1 MLEYRTIS
9 NFNPRPRPTCDSP
22 DNSSGP
28 RKPWKKCVLY
38 THTFNEERFKWD
50 LFVLL
55 ILSCLHVS
63 VVKNYYIKRLAASL
77 FLASIFHAT
86 SKNHEP
92 CMHCILLQQTYLY
105 LWIPIPEIY
114 PTRQTFDILWPVECH
129 TVLEKPSCLAPTQL
143 QLVNDDFTCYFYFIR
158 RPYYSRVVML

>member
-9 NFNPRPRPTCDSP
+9 HFNPRPRPTCDSP

-63 VVKNYYIKRLAASL
+63 VVKNNYIKRLAASL

-86 SKNHEP
+86 
-92 CMHCILLQQTYLY
+92 
-105 LWIPIPEIY
+105 Y
-114 PTRQTFDILWPVECH
+114 PKTMSPVC
-129 TVLEKPSCLAPTQL
+129 TA
-143 QLVNDDFTCYFYFIR
+143 Y
-158 RPYYSRVVML
+158 YYSRPISIYGFPSLKYIQRGRPLIFCGLWNATPYLRSRPVSPQHSYN